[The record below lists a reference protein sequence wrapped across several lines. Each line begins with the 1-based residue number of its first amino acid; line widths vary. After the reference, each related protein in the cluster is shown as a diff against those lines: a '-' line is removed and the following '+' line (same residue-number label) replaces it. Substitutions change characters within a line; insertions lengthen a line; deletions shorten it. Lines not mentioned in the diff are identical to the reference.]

1 MQFAIAIFTIG
12 AVLILIGLVGG
23 DLSYRGLTVP
33 KVGVLPRFTT
43 TIAGG
48 VFLMFSL
55 AVFVIAEFGHDV
67 DSVPAAHAEVVAQ
80 GASGGGSSDPATS
93 SRVDAVTVQFN
104 DQLTDGALQ
113 EEIQVTVDG
122 QQVGNLRADVT
133 DPSATIEFS
142 VEEGSHHY
150 AMAGALQ
157 AQDGSEYTLA
167 GEGTFE
173 ARAGASFDLSVT
185 DSGELALSRRN

>member
-43 TIAGG
+43 TTTGG

-55 AVFVIAEFGHDV
+55 AVFVVAEFGHDV
-67 DSVPAAHAEVVAQ
+67 DPVPAAHADVVAQ
-80 GASGGGSSDPATS
+80 GAGGGGSSDPATS
-93 SRVDAVTVQFN
+93 RIDAVTVQFN
-104 DQLTDGALQ
+104 DQLTEGALQ

-122 QQVGNLRADVT
+122 QQVGNLQADVT
-133 DPSATIEFS
+133 APSATIEFS

-150 AMAGALQ
+150 AMTGVLQ
-157 AQDGSEYTLA
+157 AQDGSTYTLA

-173 ARAGASFDLSVT
+173 ARAGSSFDLSVT
-185 DSGELALSRRN
+185 DSGELALSRRS

>member
-48 VFLMFSL
+48 VFLIFSL
-55 AVFVIAEFGHDV
+55 AVFVVAEFGHDV
-67 DSVPAAHAEVVAQ
+67 DPVPAAHADVVAQ
-80 GASGGGSSDPATS
+80 GAGGGGSSDPATS
-93 SRVDAVTVQFN
+93 RIDAVTVQFN
-104 DQLTDGALQ
+104 DQLTEGALQ

-122 QQVGNLRADVT
+122 QQVGNLQADVT

-150 AMAGALQ
+150 AMAGVLQ
-157 AQDGSEYTLA
+157 AQDGSTYTLA

-173 ARAGASFDLSVT
+173 ARAGSSFDLSVT
-185 DSGELALSRRN
+185 HSGELALSRRN

>member
-23 DLSYRGLTVP
+23 DLFYRGLTVP

-55 AVFVIAEFGHDV
+55 AVFVVAEFGHDV
-67 DSVPAAHAEVVAQ
+67 DPVPAAHADVVAQ
-80 GASGGGSSDPATS
+80 GAGGGGSSDPATF
-93 SRVDAVTVQFN
+93 RIDAVTVQFN
-104 DQLTDGALQ
+104 DQLTEGALQ

-122 QQVGNLRADVT
+122 QQVGNLQADVT
-133 DPSATIEFS
+133 APSAAIEFS

-150 AMAGALQ
+150 AMAGVLQ
-157 AQDGSEYTLA
+157 AQDGSMYTLA

-173 ARAGASFDLSVT
+173 ARAGSSFDLSVT